1 MDLWGYLTRIL
12 TFTLVL
18 AVVTETHGREVCN
31 CNGRSQQCVF
41 DPDLL
46 AQTGSGFRCI
56 NCNGGTDGPHCEHC
70 IEGYYPQ
77 PDGTCGP
84 CLCHTVGSLNQQC
97 DNNGQCRCKPGV
109 MGSKCDQCQPGF
121 HSLSDTGCRRD
132 GCQCEAAGSSGSC
145 DAGGRCVCKPTVTGE
160 RCDRCKPGYYHLDG
174 SRPEGCLQCFC
185 HGHSATCSSSS
196 LHSVHKIISSFQ
208 KDTEGWSSVQRDGST
223 APVPLRMSRHQ
234 KEVYIASRQQEPL
247 YFNAPAQFLGDQSLS
262 YGQALSISF
271 RVDRGRYRAGT
282 EDLVL
287 EGNGL
292 RVTATLTSSK
302 NSLPCRIP
310 QTYTFRLD
318 ELSRSPWT
326 PHLSHFDFRRLLR
339 NVTSI
344 HIRATYGEYSTGYLQ
359 NVTLISARPVQG
371 EPAPWVE
378 QCVCPSGY
386 QGQFCER
393 CARGYRRESP
403 GLGAL
408 SSCVSCNCPGGGHC
422 DPDTG
427 DCYSGDENQN
437 NDCADCPQGQYND
450 PRDPMSCLP
459 CPCSAGIGCSL
470 SPETQEPVCD
480 ECPVGL
486 NGPRCE
492 ICAEGYFG
500 DPQGERGAPR
510 PCRPCQC
517 NNNIDR
523 SVEGS
528 CDRVTGECLKCIHN
542 TAGYYCDLC
551 KDGFFGNPLAT
562 APELKCKACYCHPVG
577 TVHQGCQKDG
587 SCQCKTGFE
596 GRSCDQP
603 QCPDCYSQVST
614 KLNLYKRQLLKLTGE
629 NNGQSPARGELEE
642 RMRKAEAAAQGL
654 QRDSEAANGAA
665 LSLQRQFSGL
675 QGTQSDTQNVLDQA
689 KEKLQ
694 GLQTQKN
701 QYQGQLQDMGRKI
714 NIALQQLQGSQEEL
728 NRMTFPSTNLPLDSG
743 SYSKLRQEAQEIAN
757 RLAQE
762 AQTVAQDAAE
772 AQGDTERAL
781 QILRTGGAD
790 PETADKLKARM
801 EEARTQ
807 ARSLETEAIQAAAA
821 AERAHHDSMQ
831 TARAFGQ
838 LPPITS
844 VAFQAE
850 LERLKGE
857 STALKT
863 NVDADLAQS
872 KALQRKFTTWE
883 QDAEQQLQEGQ
894 QNRLLADQL
903 LSRANAAKTKA
914 TQAMNTG
921 NATFYEIDGILMS
934 LKGFGDQVGDR
945 RSEAEDAM
953 RRLPE
958 IRLRVQDATD
968 STKRTETA
976 LKGAAS
982 DASRA
987 EGNAREANNIASE
1000 IQLNML
1006 QMSQDANNS
1015 AEMALALERDL
1026 AEIRRLA
1033 IDTGASLDGKNQAAE
1048 RDSAVADEV
1057 ARKALEAEASAL
1069 GVHDAVTATL
1079 STLDRML
1086 HILDQPLNINE
1097 EGLKALEASMGA
1109 ARTQLNGRL
1118 KPAVQDLELAAQ
1130 LQKQNM
1136 ITVEKEIS
1144 QTLIDIQNLRDIRDN
1159 LPPGCY
1165 STTAIEKP

>member
-1 MDLWGYLTRIL
+1 MRALWGYLTGPL
-12 TFTLVL
+12 TFMLVL
-18 AVVTETHGREVCN
+18 TVLTETSGMEVCN

-56 NCNGGTDGPHCEHC
+56 NCNGGTDGPHCERC
-70 IEGYYPQ
+70 MAGYYPQ
-77 PDGTCGP
+77 PGGTCRP

-97 DNNGQCRCKPGV
+97 DDNGQCRCKPGV
-109 MGSKCDQCQPGF
+109 MGIKCDQCQPGF

-132 GCQCEAAGSSGSC
+132 GCQCEPAGSSGSC
-145 DAGGRCVCKPTVTGE
+145 DAGGRCVCKPNVIGE
-160 RCDRCKPGYYHLDG
+160 RCDRCKAGYFHLDA

-185 HGHSATCSSSS
+185 HGHSTTCSSSTH
-196 LHSVHKIISSFQ
+196 HSVHKIISSFQ
-208 KDTEGWSSVQRDGST
+208 KDTEGWSSVLRDGSI

-247 YFNAPAQFLGDQSLS
+247 YFNAPAQFQGDQSLS

-271 RVDRGRYRAGT
+271 RVDRGRHRTGA

-292 RVTATLTSSK
+292 RVATTLTSSK
-302 NSLPCRIP
+302 YSLPCRIP
-310 QTYTFRLD
+310 QIYTFRLD
-318 ELSRSPWT
+318 ELSGSPWT
-326 PHLSHFDFRRLLR
+326 PQLSHFDFRRLLS

-344 HIRATYGEYSTGYLQ
+344 RIRATYGEYSTGYLQ
-359 NVTLISARPVQG
+359 NVTLVSAQPVQG
-371 EPAPWVE
+371 EPALWVE

-393 CARGYRRESP
+393 CAQGYRRESP
-403 GLGAL
+403 GLGAF
-408 SSCVSCNCPGGGHC
+408 SSCVSCNCQGGGLC

-427 DCYSGDENQN
+427 DCYSGDDNQN
-437 NDCADCPQGQYND
+437 NDCADCPHSQYND
-450 PRDPMSCLP
+450 PRDPMKCLP
-459 CPCSAGIGCSL
+459 CPCSAGVGCSL

-542 TAGYYCDLC
+542 TAGYYCDRC
-551 KDGFFGNPLAT
+551 MDGFYGNPLAT

-577 TVHQGCQKDG
+577 TAHQGCQKDG
-587 SCQCKTGFE
+587 SCQCKAGFE

-614 KLNLYKRQLLKLTGE
+614 KLNLYKRQILEFTRA
-629 NNGQSPARGELEE
+629 NNGQSPVRGELEE
-642 RMRKAEAAAQGL
+642 RMRKAEAASQGL
-654 QRDSEAANGAA
+654 QRDSGAAQGAA

-675 QGTQSDTQNVLDQA
+675 KGAQSNTQNVLDQT

-694 GLQTQKN
+694 GLQTQKS
-701 QYQGQLQDMGRKI
+701 QYTGQLQDMGRKI
-714 NIALQQLQGSQEEL
+714 NIALQQLQSSQEEL
-728 NRMTFPSTNLPLDSG
+728 NRMTFSSTNLPLDS
-743 SYSKLRQEAQEIAN
+743 YSKLSQEAQQIAN
-757 RLAQE
+757 SLAQQ
-762 AQTVAQDAAE
+762 AQTVVQDAAE
-772 AQGDTERAL
+772 AQGDAERAL
-781 QILRTGGAD
+781 QILRAGGAD
-790 PETADKLKARM
+790 PEAADKLKARM
-801 EEARTQ
+801 EGARTQ
-807 ARSLETEAIQAAAA
+807 TRALETEAIQSAAA
-821 AERAHHDSMQ
+821 AERAHQDSMQ

-838 LPPITS
+838 LPSIP

-857 STALKT
+857 SAALKT
-863 NVDADLAQS
+863 TVDADLAQS
-872 KALQRKFTTWE
+872 KNLQRKFTTWE
-883 QDAEQQLQEGQ
+883 QDAEQQLQQGQ

-914 TQAMNTG
+914 MQAMKTG
-921 NATFYEIDGILMS
+921 NATFYEIDGIFVS

-953 RRLPE
+953 RRLPA
-958 IRLRVQDATD
+958 IRLKVQDATD

-976 LKGAAS
+976 LKGAES
-982 DASRA
+982 DAARA
-987 EGNAREANNIASE
+987 EGNAQEANTIASE

-1006 QMSQDANNS
+1006 QMGQDANNS

-1033 IDTGASLDGKNQAAE
+1033 KNTGASLDGRNQDAE
-1048 RDSAVADEV
+1048 KDSADADDI
-1057 ARKALEAEASAL
+1057 AKRALETEASAL
-1069 GVHDAVTATL
+1069 GVNDAVTATL
-1079 STLDRML
+1079 SILDRLL
-1086 HILDQPLNINE
+1086 HLLDQPIDINE
-1097 EGLKALEASMGA
+1097 GDLKALETSMGA

-1118 KPAVQDLELAAQ
+1118 KPAVQDLEQAAQ
-1130 LQKQNM
+1130 LKKQAM
-1136 ITVEKEIS
+1136 MTIEKEIS